1 VEEMCGL
8 YKKIYGKFAQTQ
20 SCKGEEGTELAL
32 IQQEL
37 KISKLELFRAST
49 SGKCQNRDFSEVN
62 SSQ

>member
-1 VEEMCGL
+1 MCGL
-8 YKKIYGKFAQTQ
+8 YKNIYGKFAQTQ

-37 KISKLELFRAST
+37 KIPKQELFRAST
-49 SGKCQNRDFSEVN
+49 SGKRQNSDFSEVN

>member
-1 VEEMCGL
+1 MRGL

-20 SCKGEEGTELAL
+20 SRKGEEGTELAL

-37 KISKLELFRAST
+37 KIPKLELFRTST
-49 SGKCQNRDFSEVN
+49 SGKCQNCDFSEVN